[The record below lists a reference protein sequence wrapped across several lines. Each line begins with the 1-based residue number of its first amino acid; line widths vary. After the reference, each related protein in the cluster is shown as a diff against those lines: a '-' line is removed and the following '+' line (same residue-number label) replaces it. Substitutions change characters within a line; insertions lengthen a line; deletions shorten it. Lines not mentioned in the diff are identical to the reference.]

1 MNELYPLKF
10 VPILKDKIWGGTKLK
25 SILNKKQA
33 SDRCGESWEI
43 SGLPG
48 SISVVSEG
56 PLEGNELPELIEIYM
71 GDLIGDK
78 IFELYG
84 TEFPLLI
91 KFIEAA
97 DVLSIQVH
105 PDDAMAL
112 ERHESFG
119 KTEMWYVIQADPG
132 AELFTGFNRKL
143 DKASFKTFLES
154 GQLESVLNKE
164 KVVTGDVFFVPAG
177 RVHAIG
183 KGILLAE
190 IQQSSDI
197 TYRIFDF
204 NRKDDS
210 GNLRELHTEQAL
222 DAIDFTVHDT
232 YKSKYPFIENKTVN
246 AVNSRYF
253 YTNVMNFSKAVEKDY
268 HFIDSFV
275 IYICTGGAGEIQ
287 YGDGNSISFVRGE
300 TILVPAL
307 IKNVMIIPERPS
319 SMLEVY
325 INA

>member
-10 VPILKDKIWGGTKLK
+10 TPILKDKIWGGTKLK

-43 SGLPG
+43 SGLSG
-48 SISVVSEG
+48 NVSVVSEG

-132 AELFTGFNRKL
+132 AELITGFNRKL
-143 DKASFKTFLES
+143 DKTSYKKFLES
-154 GQLESVLNKE
+154 GQIESVLNKE

-204 NRKDDS
+204 NRKDDA
-210 GNLRELHTEQAL
+210 GNPRELHTEQAL
-222 DAIDFTVHDT
+222 DAIDFRVHDT

-246 AVNSRYF
+246 VVNSRYF

-287 YGDGNSISFVRGE
+287 YGNGNSIPFVRGE

-307 IKNVMIIPERPS
+307 IKNLMIIPEKPS

-325 INA
+325 VNA